1 MINHFLTLFKS
12 NVLLRKM
19 DQMNEEQILNLQKEL
34 SEQLKTT
41 NEYLKKV
48 RYEKAQKI
56 IKEKD
61 LKSLWTVILTL
72 NPKTIMPSISYIG
85 LWFSKE
91 KAENHMNNM
100 IKRSSKFIDL
110 LHVED
115 VAIPDDW
122 NGEETEMGWPAIDLR
137 RYV

>member
-1 MINHFLTLFKS
+1 
-12 NVLLRKM
+12 
-19 DQMNEEQILNLQKEL
+19 MNEEQILNLQKDL
-34 SEQLKTT
+34 SAQLKTT

-56 IKEKD
+56 IKEKN
-61 LKSLWTVILTL
+61 LKSLWTVVSTL
-72 NPKTIMPSISYIG
+72 NAETTIPSISYIG

-91 KAENHMNNM
+91 KAETHMNNM

-122 NGEETEMGWPAIDLR
+122 NGEETEMGCQQ
-137 RYV
+137 